1 MSASGGTKAIVAA
14 LAANLAIAASKFVAF
29 AFSGSSSMLAEGVHS
44 LADSGNQALLL
55 VGGKKA
61 QREATPQ
68 HPFGY
73 GRERYIYAFLVSII
87 LFSVGGMFAL
97 YEGYEKIKH
106 PHEIE
111 HWYWPVGVLVFAI
124 IAETFS
130 FRTAIKESNVLRG
143 RKSWKEFVRHAKAP
157 ELPVVLLEDLGALV
171 GLILALG
178 GVGLALLTGDGVWDG
193 IGTVC
198 IGVLLVLIAVVLAI
212 ETKSLLLGESAG
224 AEETTKI
231 EAAIVDGD
239 TVTRIIHMRTLHL
252 GPEELLVAAKIAVRH
267 EETATEIASAIDAA
281 EARIREAVPIAR
293 VIYLEPDIYSEAE
306 AAKGAAR
313 AATPGGPAAPHGRE
327 HCVRVRPGGGPR
339 RVSAGPVPY
348 PYPSARPL
356 VSMRPSG
363 PITNARAT
371 TRVAPPTAAA
381 GSAPRTRTRSRRA
394 PAETR
399 AVWPRRAAAASRSCP
414 SPGPRPPR
422 RAPSR
427 RDPRR
432 RSANRASSYG
442 CRRARTAGR
451 RAPSRRTR
459 DAARRRR
466 RGSRTTP

>member
-14 LAANLAIAASKFVAF
+14 LAANLAIAVSKFVAF
-29 AFSGSSSMLAEGVHS
+29 LFSGSSSMLAESVHS

-130 FRTAIKESNVLRG
+130 FRTAIKESNALRG
-143 RKSWKEFVRHAKAP
+143 QKSWKEFVRHAKAP

-178 GVGLALLTGDGVWDG
+178 GVSLALATGDGVWDG
-193 IGTVC
+193 IGTLC
-198 IGVLLVLIAVVLAI
+198 IGVLLILIAVVLAI
-212 ETKSLLLGESAG
+212 ETKSLLLGEAAG
-224 AEETTKI
+224 VEDVHKI

-252 GPEELLVAAKIAVRH
+252 GPEELLVAAKVAVQH
-267 EETATEIASAIDAA
+267 DDTATEIAAAIDAA
-281 EARIREAVPIAR
+281 EARIRTAVPIAR
-293 VIYLEPDIYSEAE
+293 VIYLEPDVYSETE
-306 AAKGAAR
+306 AARGADR
-313 AATPGGPAAPHGRE
+313 EATPGGPAP
-327 HCVRVRPGGGPR
+327 
-339 RVSAGPVPY
+339 AG
-348 PYPSARPL
+348 
-356 VSMRPSG
+356 
-363 PITNARAT
+363 
-371 TRVAPPTAAA
+371 A
-381 GSAPRTRTRSRRA
+381 GH
-394 PAETR
+394 
-399 AVWPRRAAAASRSCP
+399 
-414 SPGPRPPR
+414 
-422 RAPSR
+422 
-427 RDPRR
+427 
-432 RSANRASSYG
+432 
-442 CRRARTAGR
+442 
-451 RAPSRRTR
+451 
-459 DAARRRR
+459 
-466 RGSRTTP
+466 